1 MLTVFVYMP
10 RCGGKTTSSV
20 LFRRAARGR
29 EAGGCLDL
37 EVLFPDW
44 DVEMDWWE
52 VDGLGSVWLLE
63 GLPSGSTG
71 PISKYVSLFL
81 VTHVV

>member
-1 MLTVFVYMP
+1 
-10 RCGGKTTSSV
+10 
-20 LFRRAARGR
+20 
-29 EAGGCLDL
+29 
-37 EVLFPDW
+37 VLFPDW

-63 GLPSGSTG
+63 GLPSGSTV

-81 VTHVV
+81 VSRVV